1 MAFFQPKKRIYDG
14 QIEFGSQPRTWISK
28 HKSFA
33 SREWMESQIRYGEW
47 IREKPDKPQFS
58 IYATVIEGIKPLTIL
73 IKIRLFDAHVLVYH
87 AHVLRKK

>member
-14 QIEFGSQPRTWISK
+14 QIELDSQPRTWISK

-47 IREKPDKPQFS
+47 IQERSGQPQFL
-58 IYATVIEGIKPLTIL
+58 IYATNIEGIKPLTIL
-73 IKIRLFDAHVLVYH
+73 IKIRFFDTYVTVYH